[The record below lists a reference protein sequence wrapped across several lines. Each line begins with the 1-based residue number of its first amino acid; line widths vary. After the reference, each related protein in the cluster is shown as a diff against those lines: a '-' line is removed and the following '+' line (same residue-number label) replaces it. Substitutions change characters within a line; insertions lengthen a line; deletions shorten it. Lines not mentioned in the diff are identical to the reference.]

1 MPDWPLDLDLE
12 YMKVVCAP
20 YGGPIAA
27 TRDPNQIVPIK
38 GTSKPVIR
46 IFDTVGQ
53 ELGKIWV
60 RGDPSLYL
68 AIYFILVKVILQ
80 TCSRLNIKENKFFR

>member
-20 YGGPIAA
+20 YGGPIAV
-27 TRDPNQIVPIK
+27 TRDPTQIVPIK
-38 GTSKPVIR
+38 GSAKPVIR
-46 IFDTVGQ
+46 IFDTAGL

-60 RGDPSLYL
+60 SPD
-68 AIYFILVKVILQ
+68 K
-80 TCSRLNIKENKFFR
+80 

>member
-60 RGDPSLYL
+60 RGDPSLFIYL
-68 AIYFILVKVILQ
+68 FHISKGVILY
-80 TCSRLNIKENKFFR
+80 TSSRLYIKTEQVL

>member
-20 YGGPIAA
+20 YGGPIAT

-38 GTSKPVIR
+38 GTAKPVIR
-46 IFDTVGQ
+46 IFDTAGQ
-53 ELGKIWV
+53 EQGKIWV
-60 RGDPSLYL
+60 RNNSYNIVPFYVIVLFTFVLKLYIIFYL
-68 AIYFILVKVILQ
+68 KI
-80 TCSRLNIKENKFFR
+80 R